1 MASYL
6 LGNLIYIL
14 NVNIELNADL
24 LVHLLNNPSS
34 HNLMLEPLFNDCRN
48 LIKTFPSCIVIH
60 IFRKANGCADKLANM
75 GATQSVD
82 FLLLYEPPPVVVDLL
97 AFDKVELFCIRMVVV

>member
-24 LVHLLNNPSS
+24 LVHLLNNPFS
-34 HNLMLEPLFNDCRN
+34 HNLMLEPLLNDWRN
-48 LIKTFPSCIVIH
+48 LIKAFPNYIMTH
-60 IFRKANGCADKLANM
+60 IFREANKCADKLANM
-75 GATQSVD
+75 GATLSSD
-82 FLLLYEPPPVVVDLL
+82 FLLLYEPPPVMANML
-97 AFDKVELFCIRMVVV
+97 AFDKAELFCNRLVVV